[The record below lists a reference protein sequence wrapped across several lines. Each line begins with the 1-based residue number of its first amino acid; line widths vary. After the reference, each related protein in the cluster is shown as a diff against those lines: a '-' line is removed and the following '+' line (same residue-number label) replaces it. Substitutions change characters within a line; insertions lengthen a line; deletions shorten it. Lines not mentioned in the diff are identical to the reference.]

1 MLVAPE
7 WAKTLEGCMTFTS
20 ETTIDIVNKSPNIL
34 PEYSTKDSAGMDLR
48 ADFSRIKL
56 ENTKPLGLFFD
67 ADSVCIIDNKMWTLE
82 IKPGGRALIPTGLH
96 IALPTGFEA
105 QVRPRSGMAINQGIT
120 VLNTPG
126 TIDSD
131 YRGEIKV
138 LLINLSNETYKIQP
152 KERVGQLILS
162 KIYHSDFK
170 VMDELSET
178 IRGEGGFG
186 HTGK

>member
-1 MLVAPE
+1 MEKIKV
-7 WAKTLEGCMTFTS
+7 GI
-20 ETTIDIVNKSPNIL
+20 TIDDNVKV
-34 PEYSTKDSAGMDLR
+34 PEYMTEGSAGLDISANIKEEIELKSLER
-48 ADFSRIKL
+48 YLVPTGIKL
-56 ENTKPLGLFFD
+56 E
-67 ADSVCIIDNKMWTLE
+67 
-82 IKPGGRALIPTGLH
+82 IPV
-96 IALPTGFEA
+96 GFEI
-105 QVRPRSGMAINQGIT
+105 QVRPRSGLAYKHGIT

-131 YRGEIKV
+131 YRGEVKV

-152 KERVGQLILS
+152 KERIGQLILS

-170 VMDELSET
+170 VVDELSET